1 MERRMPHPIGGRH
14 GKTLAEVFER
24 PTRSDV
30 RWNAVVALIRA
41 LGGEMSEG
49 RGSRVRF
56 FLNGRRAV
64 FHQPHPRP
72 EMVKGAV
79 EALRDFLTEAGVK
92 P

>member
-1 MERRMPHPIGGRH
+1 MADPIGVRH
-14 GKTLAEVFER
+14 RKTIAQVFER
-24 PTRSDV
+24 PTRADV

-41 LGGEMSEG
+41 LGGETSEG

-64 FHQPHPRP
+64 FHRPHPRP

-79 EALRDFLTEAGVK
+79 EALRDFLTEAGVE